1 MVRMSRMRTDR
12 EGRGGRAERSGGV
25 LPVPWR
31 HRGGAL
37 PRALG
42 ARPARAPFV
51 LVNAPGRAPTSERRV
66 PQTARFGA
74 RGRVRA
80 ACAGH
85 RVFGGRPR
93 QRRAHDSAA
102 RAPDGIVPG
111 FNFPDK
117 VVSFFSG
124 STMEENFVLPY
135 VGNYGIPVVELK
147 RTTSWQKE
155 VLDAL
160 LKMEILFKRRREKR
174 QAVGREE
181 YQIAIKIVEIWY
193 MMICN
198 IEKSGKKISNSYI
211 RKQERIQAMLS
222 YIHNQYMHPMCLA
235 DIAQAGNVSVGECCR
250 GFKEVVCKSPN
261 EYLTEYRIL
270 RSKELLRGT
279 ELSVTEVSGA
289 VGFNSVS
296 HFIQCF
302 KKMTGVTPKA
312 YKNMKC

>member
-1 MVRMSRMRTDR
+1 MQRCNPKQIEKPLHEINYYTDKGFPI
-12 EGRGGRAERSGGV
+12 EMYTVTQGNIEPSGRGYMDLHWHEELQFTVVTNGK
-25 LPVPWR
+25 LK
-31 HRGGAL
+31 L
-37 PRALG
+37 
-42 ARPARAPFV
+42 
-51 LVNAPGRAPTSERRV
+51 RV
-66 PQTARFGA
+66 DGKLYTLDEGNGIFINRNLL
-74 RGRVRA
+74 
-80 ACAGH
+80 H
-85 RVFGGRPR
+85 ITTEISDGGRYL
-93 QRRAHDSAA
+93 S
-102 RAPDGIVPG
+102 

-155 VLDAL
+155 ILDAL
-160 LKMEILFKRRREKR
+160 LKMELLFKRRREKR

-261 EYLTEYRIL
+261 EYLAEYRIL

-302 KKMTGVTPKA
+302 KKMTGGTPKA

>member
-1 MVRMSRMRTDR
+1 MYTVTQGNIEPS
-12 EGRGGRAERSGGV
+12 GRGYMDLHWHEELQFTVVTSGK
-25 LPVPWR
+25 LK
-31 HRGGAL
+31 L
-37 PRALG
+37 
-42 ARPARAPFV
+42 
-51 LVNAPGRAPTSERRV
+51 RV
-66 PQTARFGA
+66 DGKLYTLDEGDWIFINRNLLHITTEISD
-74 RGRVRA
+74 RGRYL
-80 ACAGH
+80 
-85 RVFGGRPR
+85 
-93 QRRAHDSAA
+93 S
-102 RAPDGIVPG
+102 
-111 FNFPDK
+111 FNFPNK

-135 VGNYGIPVVELK
+135 VGNYGIPVVEFK

-155 VLDAL
+155 ILDTL
-160 LKMEILFKRRREKR
+160 LEMEILFKRRREKR

-198 IEKSGKKISNSYI
+198 IEKNGKKISNSYI

-261 EYLTEYRIL
+261 EYLAEYRIL

>member
-1 MVRMSRMRTDR
+1 MQRCNPKQIEKPLHEINYYTDKGFPI
-12 EGRGGRAERSGGV
+12 EMYTVTQGNIEPSGRGYMDLHWHEELQFTVVTNGK
-25 LPVPWR
+25 LK
-31 HRGGAL
+31 L
-37 PRALG
+37 
-42 ARPARAPFV
+42 
-51 LVNAPGRAPTSERRV
+51 RV
-66 PQTARFGA
+66 DGKLYTLDEGNGIFINRNLL
-74 RGRVRA
+74 
-80 ACAGH
+80 H
-85 RVFGGRPR
+85 ITTEISDGGRYL
-93 QRRAHDSAA
+93 S
-102 RAPDGIVPG
+102 

-222 YIHNQYMHPMCLA
+222 YIHNQYMHPMCLSL
-235 DIAQAGNVSVGECCR
+235 IH
-250 GFKEVVCKSPN
+250 
-261 EYLTEYRIL
+261 I
-270 RSKELLRGT
+270 
-279 ELSVTEVSGA
+279 
-289 VGFNSVS
+289 
-296 HFIQCF
+296 
-302 KKMTGVTPKA
+302 
-312 YKNMKC
+312 

>member
-1 MVRMSRMRTDR
+1 MDLHWHEELQLTVVTSGKLKLRVDGKLYTLD
-12 EGRGGRAERSGGV
+12 EGDGIFINRNLLHITTEISD
-25 LPVPWR
+25 
-31 HRGGAL
+31 
-37 PRALG
+37 
-42 ARPARAPFV
+42 
-51 LVNAPGRAPTSERRV
+51 
-66 PQTARFGA
+66 
-74 RGRVRA
+74 RGRYL
-80 ACAGH
+80 
-85 RVFGGRPR
+85 
-93 QRRAHDSAA
+93 S
-102 RAPDGIVPG
+102 

-135 VGNYGIPVVELK
+135 VGNYGIPVVEFK

-155 VLDAL
+155 ILDTL
-160 LKMEILFKRRREKR
+160 LKMELLFKRRREKR

-198 IEKSGKKISNSYI
+198 IEKNGKKISNSYI

-222 YIHNQYMHPMCLA
+222 YIHNEYMHPMCLA

-261 EYLTEYRIL
+261 EYLAEYRIL

>member
-1 MVRMSRMRTDR
+1 MQRCNPKQIEKPLHEINYYTDKGFPI
-12 EGRGGRAERSGGV
+12 EMYTVTQGNIEPSGRGYMDLHWHEELQFTVVTSGK
-25 LPVPWR
+25 LK
-31 HRGGAL
+31 L
-37 PRALG
+37 
-42 ARPARAPFV
+42 
-51 LVNAPGRAPTSERRV
+51 RV
-66 PQTARFGA
+66 DGKLYTLDEGDWIFINRNLLHITTEISD
-74 RGRVRA
+74 RGRYL
-80 ACAGH
+80 
-85 RVFGGRPR
+85 
-93 QRRAHDSAA
+93 S
-102 RAPDGIVPG
+102 
-111 FNFPDK
+111 FNFPNK

-135 VGNYGIPVVELK
+135 VGNYGIPVVEFK

-155 VLDAL
+155 ILDTL
-160 LKMEILFKRRREKR
+160 LEMEILFKRRREKR

-198 IEKSGKKISNSYI
+198 IEKNGKKISNSYI
-211 RKQERIQAMLS
+211 RKQERILAMRS

-235 DIAQAGNVSVGECCR
+235 DIVQAGNVSVGECCR

-261 EYLTEYRIL
+261 EYLAEYRIL

>member
-1 MVRMSRMRTDR
+1 MDLHWHEELQFTVVTSGKLKLRVDGKLYTLD
-12 EGRGGRAERSGGV
+12 EGNGIFINRNLLHITTEISDGGRYLS
-25 LPVPWR
+25 
-31 HRGGAL
+31 
-37 PRALG
+37 
-42 ARPARAPFV
+42 
-51 LVNAPGRAPTSERRV
+51 
-66 PQTARFGA
+66 
-74 RGRVRA
+74 
-80 ACAGH
+80 
-85 RVFGGRPR
+85 
-93 QRRAHDSAA
+93 
-102 RAPDGIVPG
+102 

-135 VGNYGIPVVELK
+135 VGNYGIAVVEFK

-155 VLDAL
+155 ILDTL

-198 IEKSGKKISNSYI
+198 IEKNGKKISNSYI

-261 EYLTEYRIL
+261 EYLAEYRIL

-302 KKMTGVTPKA
+302 KKMTGATPKA

>member
-1 MVRMSRMRTDR
+1 MQRCNPKQIEKPLHEINYYTDKGFPI
-12 EGRGGRAERSGGV
+12 EMYTVTQGNIEPSGRGYMDLHWHEELQFTVVTNGK
-25 LPVPWR
+25 LK
-31 HRGGAL
+31 L
-37 PRALG
+37 
-42 ARPARAPFV
+42 
-51 LVNAPGRAPTSERRV
+51 RV
-66 PQTARFGA
+66 DGKLYTLDEGNGIFINRNLL
-74 RGRVRA
+74 
-80 ACAGH
+80 H
-85 RVFGGRPR
+85 ITTEISDGGRYL
-93 QRRAHDSAA
+93 S
-102 RAPDGIVPG
+102 

-135 VGNYGIPVVELK
+135 VGNYGIAVVEFK

-155 VLDAL
+155 ILDTL
-160 LKMEILFKRRREKR
+160 LKMELLFKRRR
-174 QAVGREE
+174 
-181 YQIAIKIVEIWY
+181 
-193 MMICN
+193 
-198 IEKSGKKISNSYI
+198 EKSGKKISNSYI

-261 EYLTEYRIL
+261 EYLAEYRIL

-302 KKMTGVTPKA
+302 KKMTGATPKA